1 MQKISSYLL
10 KNRIQLVADLAAF
23 STEWTIVYQRQVK
36 LYKGIDNTLEF
47 DIKNADQKRIE
58 TRDEDPDATPP
69 IVPEITDILVN
80 IMDHNG
86 YALPNSPY
94 TASTTALKGIVS
106 ITIPVDDLADL
117 EDQFLTFSVT
127 ATKDTADI
135 LLYGDTRFTGSGT
148 IQLLSNAMPRDRL
161 PQTYDDFYGVGDY
174 NNVSMTYSSSAIS
187 LKFRD
192 AIPPNHVHVTVDADD
207 FIGTLWVEGTRETV
221 VGNESFTY
229 KGTRLFEIEYTSS
242 QTDTISLPLIALEDY
257 TFLRVNWTKK
267 KYRTSNVLDNGKVT
281 KFTTEFHSHPPEEPC

>member
-1 MQKISSYLL
+1 MQKISTYLL

-47 DIKNADQKRIE
+47 DIKNADQKRIDL
-58 TRDEDPDATPP
+58 TTLS
-69 IVPEITDILVN
+69 DIMLN
-80 IMDHNG
+80 IMDHSG

-94 TASTTALKGIVS
+94 TLDATDLTGIAAT
-106 ITIPVDDLADL
+106 TIPAADLADL

-127 ATKDTADI
+127 AVKDTADV
-135 LLYGDTRFTGSGT
+135 LLYGDTRFGGSGT
-148 IQLLSNAMPRDRL
+148 IQLLSNAMPKIR
-161 PQTYDDFYGVGDY
+161 PIQSYTDFYGVGDY
-174 NNVSMTYSSSAIS
+174 NNVSTTYSSSAIS

-192 AIPPNHVHVTVDADD
+192 AVPPNHVHIAVDVDD
-207 FIGTLWVEGTRETV
+207 FIGTLWVEGTRDTII
-221 VGNESFTY
+221 GNESFTY
-229 KGTRLFEIEYTSS
+229 KGTRLFEVEYTSS
-242 QTDTISLPLIALEDY
+242 QTDTIFLPLITLEDY